1 MSALRPSAQ
10 PSRMPCTTTE
20 IERAGF
26 EKFVGRPLDP
36 EVRRRLVAI
45 AAPHLAALMDEP
57 QDAA

>member
-1 MSALRPSAQ
+1 
-10 PSRMPCTTTE
+10 MPCTTTE